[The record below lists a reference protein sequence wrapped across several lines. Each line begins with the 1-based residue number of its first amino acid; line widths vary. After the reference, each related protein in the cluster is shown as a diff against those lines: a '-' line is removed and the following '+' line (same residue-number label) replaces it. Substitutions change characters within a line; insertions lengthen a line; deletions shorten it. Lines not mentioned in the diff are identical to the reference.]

1 MGLTKNY
8 IVNYDIQARVD
19 SAINN
24 IGRLRTAV
32 EQLYGFDQK
41 TKVFRGFTALNKSI
55 SDIESKLVRLN
66 ELSKTI
72 TPTVS
77 IDLVKFDRQLQLM
90 QRSVQGA
97 AAKMRQAI
105 QSALV
110 GSNDDF
116 MKAQRGLSGSSVA
129 KAAQSMMAQYMKGY
143 DAQIAAIEKGI
154 AAHEQTIKNLSTS
167 SARVLKAGVTG
178 EDLKKLKKEADERAR
193 KANEDEIKR
202 EVRRQKLAK
211 KDLENKVSER
221 AAVQKAF
228 REVMGYSPL
237 IDEVNRPEI
246 LPSIKTMREMQKKI
260 SASLAAPYSATDPF
274 FEKSKKSRDKILKNQ
289 QSQLNT
295 WKTAQREWIM
305 SARYGVQTISEMNR
319 NVPMENLKVLADSL
333 MGKEFSARVRLV
345 PDLSMV
351 DELLKKPFDAR
362 VNVRPVNIE
371 KLKTDIEAIKP
382 VIKADVVTED
392 KKKGKGV
399 GTKAKGKTTE
409 TVVTEAAKKGA
420 ALTQSKTA
428 KVMET
433 FGTFITNITS
443 KPIDINVSLI
453 PDIAAL
459 KAKLAEAKV
468 DVPASLKINTE
479 MLAKNLAKMKP
490 VTIPVIA
497 QEKPGA
503 KGKAK
508 TKAVETV
515 NANLNFTPNIEVVK

>member
-382 VIKADVVTED
+382 VIKADVVAED
-392 KKKGKGV
+392 K
-399 GTKAKGKTTE
+399 
-409 TVVTEAAKKGA
+409 
-420 ALTQSKTA
+420 
-428 KVMET
+428 
-433 FGTFITNITS
+433 
-443 KPIDINVSLI
+443 
-453 PDIAAL
+453 
-459 KAKLAEAKV
+459 
-468 DVPASLKINTE
+468 
-479 MLAKNLAKMKP
+479 
-490 VTIPVIA
+490 
-497 QEKPGA
+497 
-503 KGKAK
+503 
-508 TKAVETV
+508 
-515 NANLNFTPNIEVVK
+515 